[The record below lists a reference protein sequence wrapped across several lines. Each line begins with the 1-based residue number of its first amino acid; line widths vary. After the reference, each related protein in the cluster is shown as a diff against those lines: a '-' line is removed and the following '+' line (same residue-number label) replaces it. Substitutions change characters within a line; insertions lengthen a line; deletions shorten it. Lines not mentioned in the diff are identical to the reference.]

1 MAKFRQIQTSF
12 WSNTYIQ
19 EEMTAED
26 KYFYL
31 YLMTN
36 EFTTQIG
43 IYSITK
49 KQMAFD
55 LGYSMESV
63 TALLQRFE
71 TYHKLIK
78 YDVESREI
86 ILLKWAENN
95 LNIGGKPVQDLIK
108 KEIKQVKNKEFLTL
122 MYSSCPENSL
132 KNFIGLLIY
141 KNNVSYNET
150 ANESSDV
157 SSINLSNFEKN
168 KKTNNNNNFYESSDV
183 PLNEAGA
190 INNKEEIINNNH
202 NHNHNHDHNNIY
214 DRDLKIIKE
223 WFKRNEIDFSKKH
236 ENKIIELLKNNS
248 INYIL
253 KLFQEQMDILKNKK
267 DVKNIA
273 AVFSAH
279 LFKGTCEVNSEVIEQ
294 KELEQEKI
302 KNEQRKEY
310 RKNDKAMEV
319 FKSLPT
325 EQQLK
330 IEDEIIE
337 EFKNPALREIKK
349 NTEVVFYLMISQKI
363 KEKITEL
370 GLLSA

>member
-1 MAKFRQIQTSF
+1 MQEKTFKQLLMSSNYYTLNKQIVKTLGIEPAFLLTILIEASDGLADDEGWFYQTIE
-12 WSNTYIQ
+12 TL
-19 EEMTAED
+19 ED
-26 KYFYL
+26 L
-31 YLMTN
+31 TGL
-36 EFTTQIG
+36 
-43 IYSITK
+43 SRH
-49 KQMAFD
+49 KQN
-55 LGYSMESV
+55 
-63 TALLQRFE
+63 
-71 TYHKLIK
+71 K
-78 YDVESREI
+78 I
-86 ILLKWAENN
+86 I
-95 LNIGGKPVQDLIK
+95 QDLIEASILIQENRGTPCRRFFK
-108 KEIKQVKNKEFLTL
+108 ISFQEI
-122 MYSSCPENSL
+122 ENL
-132 KNFIGLLIY
+132 VF
-141 KNNVSYNET
+141 
-150 ANESSDV
+150 
-157 SSINLSNFEKN
+157 
-168 KKTNNNNNFYESSDV
+168 KKTETSLLKIDKLDCKKITNYSVKKSQTSLLKIN
-183 PLNEAGA
+183 
-190 INNKEEIINNNH
+190 NNKEHNINNIHKELNH
-202 NHNHNHDHNNIY
+202 KEENASGD
-214 DRDLKIIKE
+214 DLEKIKE

-279 LFKGTCEVNSEVIEQ
+279 LFKGTCEVNLQAIEQ

-310 RKNDKAMEV
+310 KGNDKAMEV